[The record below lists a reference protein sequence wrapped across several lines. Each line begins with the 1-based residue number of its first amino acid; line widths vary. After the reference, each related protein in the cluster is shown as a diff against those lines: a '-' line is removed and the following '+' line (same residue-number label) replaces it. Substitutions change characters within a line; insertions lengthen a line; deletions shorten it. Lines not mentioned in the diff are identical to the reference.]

1 MNDILKHMFKM
12 EMLVSIIY
20 LLIGLTLFFLP
31 ASVLK
36 TVSIIIGIIA
46 LISSIFPI
54 VNYFKMEN
62 RILGLGIIVTGVT
75 FAIAGLVMIMYPAL
89 LETVI
94 AIMIG
99 VVMIINSIN
108 KIEYAITLRD
118 NNVKEWYVS
127 MIFAII
133 TLLVGIFFV
142 VKTWTVINIMTSIL
156 GLIIIIYAILDI
168 AETIFVKR
176 KVKYVVS
183 MINEEGKDIKV
194 IEEE

>member
-62 RILGLGIIVTGVT
+62 RILGLGSIVTGVT

>member
-62 RILGLGIIVTGVT
+62 RILGLGSIVTGVT

-108 KIEYAITLRD
+108 KIEYVITLRD